1 MMVWER
7 ETEEQATI
15 NDDDDDGAAA
25 EMREKE
31 LTGGANRRRS
41 CRIAGGKPSP
51 EPDEIGRAHV

>member
-31 LTGGANRRRS
+31 LTG
-41 CRIAGGKPSP
+41 
-51 EPDEIGRAHV
+51 EIGRAHV